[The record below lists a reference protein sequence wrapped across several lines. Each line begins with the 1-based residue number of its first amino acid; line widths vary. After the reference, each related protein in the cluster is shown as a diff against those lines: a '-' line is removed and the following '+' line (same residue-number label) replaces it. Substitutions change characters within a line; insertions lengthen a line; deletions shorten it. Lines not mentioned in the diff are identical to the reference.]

1 MKISNIQSS
10 TPCKILF
17 LEDEAQDVELM
28 KHELDKAGFRN
39 ASKQVF
45 SKKDFLDALA
55 KFKPEVIL
63 ADYSLPMFNGMH
75 AFRLFKEQKIF
86 IPFILVTGSLS
97 EELAVECLTEGVDD
111 FILKSSFKRLPSVII
126 RSIEIKNAEK
136 EREEVSAELKKR
148 NGELRMLHENAEK
161 AKARELLSNREFE
174 IFCLIASGQSI
185 KKIAEQLFL
194 SPATVAT
201 YRARLLEK
209 LNLKS
214 NVDLTSYA
222 IRNNLID

>member
-1 MKISNIQSS
+1 MKISNIQNLAQ
-10 TPCKILF
+10 CKILF
-17 LEDEAQDVELM
+17 LEDEEQDVELM
-28 KHELDKAGFRN
+28 KHELDQAGFRN
-39 ASKQVF
+39 KWKRVS
-45 SKKDFLDALA
+45 SKKEFLDALE
-55 KFKPEVIL
+55 KFKPDVIL

-75 AFRLFKEQKIF
+75 AFRLFKEQRIF
-86 IPFILVTGSLS
+86 IPFILVTGALS
-97 EELAVECLTEGVDD
+97 EELAVECLSEGVDD
-111 FILKSSFKRLPSVII
+111 FILKSSYKRLPSLII
-126 RSIEIKNAEK
+126 RNIEIKNAEK
-136 EREEVSAELKKR
+136 ERDEVSVELKKR
-148 NGELRMLHENAEK
+148 NRELRMLHENAEK
-161 AKARELLSNREFE
+161 ARARELLSNREFE
-174 IFCLIASGQSI
+174 IFCMIASGQSI

>member
-1 MKISNIQSS
+1 
-10 TPCKILF
+10 
-17 LEDEAQDVELM
+17 M
-28 KHELDKAGFRN
+28 KHELDQAGFRN
-39 ASKQVF
+39 TWKRVS
-45 SKKDFLDALA
+45 SKKEFLEALEE
-55 KFKPEVIL
+55 FKPDVIL

-75 AFRLFKEQKIF
+75 AFRLFTEQRIF
-86 IPFILVTGSLS
+86 IPFILVTGALS
-97 EELAVECLTEGVDD
+97 EELAVECLSEGVDD
-111 FILKSSFKRLPSVII
+111 FILKSSYKRLPSVII
-126 RSIEIKNAEK
+126 RNIEIKNGEK

-148 NGELRMLHENAEK
+148 NGELRMLHENTEK
-161 AKARELLSNREFE
+161 ARARELLSNREFE
-174 IFCLIASGQSI
+174 IFCMIASGQSI
-185 KKIAEQLFL
+185 KRIAEQLFL